1 MQRYLRIT
9 LATLLLVALAAVS
22 ADAQAIPAE
31 DDTWV
36 TGNGT
41 QVDFSNFGNI
51 NIGQMLGSN
60 PVNTVVSFN
69 GVPLNST
76 LGQADTLVSRGST
89 TVAANFSAPLSL
101 KGLSLVSSPDLQL
114 QDGRVYHITVALG
127 TQSATG
133 QIGFTQTN
141 SEGG

>member
-1 MQRYLRIT
+1 MQRSLRIT

-22 ADAQAIPAE
+22 ANAQAIPAE

-41 QVDFSNFGNI
+41 QVDFANFGNI
-51 NIGQMLGSN
+51 NIGQMFGSN

-69 GVPLNST
+69 GVPFNST

-89 TVAANFSAPLSL
+89 TVAANFSATLSL
-101 KGLSLVSSPDLQL
+101 KGLNLVSSPDLQL
-114 QDGRVYHITVALG
+114 QDGRVY
-127 TQSATG
+127 
-133 QIGFTQTN
+133 
-141 SEGG
+141 